1 MPELRK
7 DPIMGRWVIISTER
21 GKRPSSFE
29 PVSKRV
35 AAHMCP
41 FCPGQEF
48 NTPPEIIAYRP
59 QDTEPNQPGWQ
70 LRVIPNKYPALIVEG
85 QLNREPKGLYDKMN
99 GIGAHE
105 VIIETADHAVDIVDM
120 TDKQVRDILWIYR
133 ERMLDLE
140 RDSRLKYVLIF
151 KNHGEAAG
159 ASLEHSHSQLIA
171 TPIIPKR
178 VAEEL
183 EGSKKYYDYKERC
196 IYCDMVRQE
205 IMDNE
210 RLVSDFDAF
219 IAIQPYAPRFPFET
233 WIIPKSHQSSYIQ
246 MSETEITQLG
256 RCLKDS
262 LLRLKLA
269 LNDPPF
275 NFMIHTRPVSKESS
289 EYYHWHIEIIPKL
302 TRVAGFEWG
311 SGFYINPTTPEEAAV
326 FLKNIN
332 TESYYSIKENSDSR
346 SADQK

>member
-21 GKRPSSFE
+21 GKRPTSFE
-29 PVSKRV
+29 SVSKRI
-35 AAHMCP
+35 AAKMCP
-41 FCPGQEF
+41 FCPGQEH

-59 QDTEPNQPGWQ
+59 PDTEPNQPGWN

-85 QLNREPKGLYDKMN
+85 MLNREPKGLYDKMN

-105 VIIETADHAVDIVDM
+105 VIIETSGHAVDIVDM
-120 TDKQVRDILWIYR
+120 SEEQVRNILWIYR
-133 ERMLDLE
+133 DRMLDLE
-140 RDSRLKYVLIF
+140 RDGRLKYILVF

-159 ASLEHSHSQLIA
+159 ASLEHAHSQLIA

-183 EGSKKYYDYKERC
+183 EGARRYYDFKERC
-196 IYCDMVRQE
+196 IYCDIVRQE
-205 IMDNE
+205 ILESE
-210 RLVSDFDAF
+210 RIISDFDAF
-219 IAIQPYAPRFPFET
+219 ITIQPYAPRFPFET
-233 WIIPKSHQSSYIQ
+233 WIIPKSHQSSYTET
-246 MSETEITQLG
+246 SETEFTSLA
-256 RCLKDS
+256 RCLRDT

-275 NFMIHTRPVSKESS
+275 NYMIHTRPVSKESQ

-311 SGFYINPTTPEEAAV
+311 SGFYINPTSPEEAAS
-326 FLKNIN
+326 FLKKIN
-332 TESYYSIKENSDSR
+332 TDEYLQSNHTNSVEG
-346 SADQK
+346 KK